1 MTLAVLCDTSVFVAG
16 TLRGHVHH
24 ARTLPL
30 LDSITAGTIKGVMA
44 SHSLAEC
51 YASLTSIPPPMNPAE
66 TREILQKNLMSFFKI
81 LELSQQDYQNAI
93 DRVVEKHLRSGAIY
107 DALIFQSAVKGKVD
121 KLVTWNLK
129 HFVRLGDEIQVVTPE
144 TF

>member
-107 DALIFQSAVKGKVD
+107 DALIFHHRGYLGSFTSGSSAHIQ
-121 KLVTWNLK
+121 NNIS
-129 HFVRLGDEIQVVTPE
+129 RLGLED
-144 TF
+144 